1 MDNLEHSQTI
11 DGKVAANNES
21 QTITVES
28 SAAMIPPAGAENQ
41 NEDDDICKLIPEIPW
56 EEFDLEDLNFLPFQK
71 PPAEI
76 CNNGCQLPLEF
87 GHPGNQKMS
96 AEQYLNPNEA
106 KFNTLT
112 PELRSLI
119 KWQSENARFE
129 GHEAALATGAIG
141 NPKLGAEKNKKRK
154 GLEVDDNYQNNARV
168 MRRGA
173 PTSEAFEFHTHPG
186 RKSSYSINDKLMEL
200 HELVPGSQKADMATT
215 LGETVQYLA
224 QVRIREHLLQ
234 EEIKQLREAMGSIL
248 MHSSVHGIPLNMGV
262 NTEFGGLES
271 PWAHPPV
278 RMFNS
283 SISTM
288 NKPSLLQQN
297 SNASASSSFQ
307 PPQVSAPTRWQST
320 LQDKEIQE
328 RIKNLQTWNILSME
342 SGSNDDAQR
351 KK

>member
-1 MDNLEHSQTI
+1 
-11 DGKVAANNES
+11 
-21 QTITVES
+21 
-28 SAAMIPPAGAENQ
+28 
-41 NEDDDICKLIPEIPW
+41 
-56 EEFDLEDLNFLPFQK
+56 
-71 PPAEI
+71 
-76 CNNGCQLPLEF
+76 
-87 GHPGNQKMS
+87 
-96 AEQYLNPNEA
+96 
-106 KFNTLT
+106 
-112 PELRSLI
+112 
-119 KWQSENARFE
+119 
-129 GHEAALATGAIG
+129 
-141 NPKLGAEKNKKRK
+141 
-154 GLEVDDNYQNNARV
+154 

-307 PPQVSAPTRWQST
+307 PPQVPAPTRWQST